1 MARLPAATRYN
12 LPSPNHVQQ
21 MNQVHPFTMVS
32 GAMEWPLRR
41 HRVTA
46 PARQSSHRSP
56 AAAFTKLLAAALL
69 AALWAGSPSPAHAE
83 TEAAAPY
90 PASVAAAAA
99 RPGAAAPTRPLR
111 RYAEV
116 RALWVVRT
124 ALGSAEQV
132 RALVAEADASGFN
145 TVLVQV
151 RGRGDALYASAHEP
165 RAESLP
171 DDPAFDPL
179 QVALEEAHA
188 RGMAVHAWVN
198 THLVWGPVDPPRSPV
213 HLVNAHPDWLAVPR
227 ILGRELYDQDPHTV
241 DYVARLI
248 DHAAANVPKLEG
260 LFTSPSHPAVQRR
273 LQQVWLDLAG
283 NYDVDG
289 IHFDYVRFPSPD
301 FDYSRGAL
309 ERFRVWVEPRL
320 PAARFRELAAA
331 AEQDPYAMVDAL
343 PEHWDVFRRDSVTDL
358 VRGVYEAVKA
368 LRPELLISAAVLADQ
383 RKAREQRYQAWTAW
397 LADGIIDV
405 AVPMAYTADTEL
417 FHNWIASARI
427 TAGKRERLW
436 AGIGAYLNPVDTTLR
451 QIDFARRERVGGVVV
466 FAYGAAAS
474 TPPEPGAP
482 APLETIGRQA
492 FGAQPARGAAS
503 GEAP

>member
-1 MARLPAATRYN
+1 MTAPVH
-12 LPSPNHVQQ
+12 PSP
-21 MNQVHPFTMVS
+21 
-32 GAMEWPLRR
+32 R
-41 HRVTA
+41 
-46 PARQSSHRSP
+46 RSP
-56 AAAFTKLLAAALL
+56 AAALLKLLAFALL
-69 AALWAGSPSPAHAE
+69 AALAAGSARPAHAEPVAE

-99 RPGAAAPTRPLR
+99 RPDAAAATRPLR

-132 RALVAEADASGFN
+132 RAMVAEADASGFN
-145 TVLVQV
+145 TLLVQV
-151 RGRGDALYASAHEP
+151 RGRGDALYASAYEP

-171 DDPAFDPL
+171 DDLSFDPL
-179 QVALEEAHA
+179 KVAIDDAHA

-198 THLVWGPVDPPRSPV
+198 THLVWGPVDPPRSPA

-227 ILGRELYDQDPHTV
+227 SLGRELYHQDPHTI
-241 DYVARLI
+241 DYLARLI

-260 LFTSPSHPAVQRR
+260 LFTSPSHPAVQRH

-283 NYDVDG
+283 NYDLDG
-289 IHFDYVRFPSPD
+289 IHFDYVRFPSPN

-309 ERFRVWVEPRL
+309 ERFRAWVEPRL
-320 PAARFRELAAA
+320 SAARFRELAAA

-343 PEHWDVFRRDSVTDL
+343 SEHWDVFRRDSVTDL
-358 VRGVYEAVKA
+358 VRGIYEAVKA
-368 LRPELLISAAVLADQ
+368 LRPDLVVSAAVLADQ
-383 RKAREQRYQAWTAW
+383 RKAREERYQAWTAW

-417 FHNWIASARI
+417 FHNWIASARV

-451 QIDFARRERVGGVVV
+451 QIEFARRERVGGVVV

-474 TPPEPGAP
+474 TPPEPGAL
-482 APLETIGRQA
+482 ASLERIGRQA
-492 FGAQPARGAAS
+492 FGAQPARGATD

>member
-1 MARLPAATRYN
+1 
-12 LPSPNHVQQ
+12 
-21 MNQVHPFTMVS
+21 
-32 GAMEWPLRR
+32 
-41 HRVTA
+41 VTA
-46 PARQSSHRSP
+46 PVHPSPRRSP
-56 AAAFTKLLAAALL
+56 AAALLKLLAFALL
-69 AALWAGSPSPAHAE
+69 AALAAGSARPAHAEPMAE
-83 TEAAAPY
+83 TEAAAPH

-99 RPGAAAPTRPLR
+99 RPDAAAATRPLR

-132 RALVAEADASGFN
+132 RAMVAEADASGFN
-145 TVLVQV
+145 TLLVQV
-151 RGRGDALYASAHEP
+151 RGRGDALYASAYEP

-171 DDPAFDPL
+171 DDLSFDPL
-179 QVALEEAHA
+179 KVAIDDAHA

-198 THLVWGPVDPPRSPV
+198 THLVWGPVDPPRSPA

-227 ILGRELYDQDPHTV
+227 SLGRELYHQDPHTI
-241 DYVARLI
+241 DYLARLI
-248 DHAAANVPKLEG
+248 DYAAANVPKLEG
-260 LFTSPSHPAVQRR
+260 LFTSPSHPAVQRH

-283 NYDVDG
+283 NYDLDG
-289 IHFDYVRFPSPD
+289 IHFDYVRFPSPN

-309 ERFRVWVEPRL
+309 ERFRAWVEPRL
-320 PAARFRELAAA
+320 SAARFRELAAA

-343 PEHWDVFRRDSVTDL
+343 SEHWDVFRRDSVTDL
-358 VRGVYEAVKA
+358 VRGIYEAVKA
-368 LRPELLISAAVLADQ
+368 LRPDLVVSAAVLADQ
-383 RKAREQRYQAWTAW
+383 RKAREELYQAWTAW

-417 FHNWIASARI
+417 FHNWIASARV

-474 TPPEPGAP
+474 TPPEPGAL
-482 APLETIGRQA
+482 ASLERIGRQA
-492 FGAQPARGAAS
+492 FGAQPARGATD

>member
-1 MARLPAATRYN
+1 M
-12 LPSPNHVQQ
+12 
-21 MNQVHPFTMVS
+21 
-32 GAMEWPLRR
+32 
-41 HRVTA
+41 TA
-46 PARQSSHRSP
+46 PAHPSPRRSP
-56 AAAFTKLLAAALL
+56 AAALLKLLAFALL
-69 AALWAGSPSPAHAE
+69 AALAAGSARPAHAEPMAE
-83 TEAAAPY
+83 TEAAASY

-99 RPGAAAPTRPLR
+99 RPDAAAATRPLR

-132 RALVAEADASGFN
+132 RAMVAEADASGFN
-145 TVLVQV
+145 TLLVQV
-151 RGRGDALYASAHEP
+151 RGRGDALYASAYEP

-171 DDPAFDPL
+171 DDLSFDPL
-179 QVALEEAHA
+179 KVAIDDAHA

-198 THLVWGPVDPPRSPV
+198 THLVWGPVDPPRSPA

-227 ILGRELYDQDPHTV
+227 SLGRELYHQDPHTI
-241 DYVARLI
+241 DYLARLI
-248 DHAAANVPKLEG
+248 DYAAANVPKLEG
-260 LFTSPSHPAVQRR
+260 LFTSPSHPAVQRH

-283 NYDVDG
+283 NYDLDG
-289 IHFDYVRFPSPD
+289 IHFDYVRFPSPN

-309 ERFRVWVEPRL
+309 ERFRAWVEPRL
-320 PAARFRELAAA
+320 SAARFRELAAA

-343 PEHWDVFRRDSVTDL
+343 SEHWDVFRRDSVTDL
-358 VRGVYEAVKA
+358 VRGIYEAVKA
-368 LRPELLISAAVLADQ
+368 LRPDLVVSAAVLADQ
-383 RKAREQRYQAWTAW
+383 RKAREERYQAWTAW

-417 FHNWIASARI
+417 FHNWIASARV

-474 TPPEPGAP
+474 TPPEPGAL
-482 APLETIGRQA
+482 ASLERIGRQA
-492 FGAQPARGAAS
+492 FGAQPARGATD

>member
-1 MARLPAATRYN
+1 MTAPVH
-12 LPSPNHVQQ
+12 PSP
-21 MNQVHPFTMVS
+21 
-32 GAMEWPLRR
+32 R
-41 HRVTA
+41 
-46 PARQSSHRSP
+46 RSP
-56 AAAFTKLLAAALL
+56 AAALLKLLAFALL
-69 AALWAGSPSPAHAE
+69 AALAAGSARPAHAEPMAE

-99 RPGAAAPTRPLR
+99 RPDAAAATRPLR

-132 RALVAEADASGFN
+132 RAMVAQADASGFN
-145 TVLVQV
+145 TLLVQV
-151 RGRGDALYASAHEP
+151 RGRGDALYASAYEP

-171 DDPAFDPL
+171 DDLSFDPL
-179 QVALEEAHA
+179 KVAIDDAHA

-198 THLVWGPVDPPRSPV
+198 THLVWGPVDPPRSPA

-227 ILGRELYDQDPHTV
+227 SLGRELYHQDPHTI
-241 DYVARLI
+241 DYLARLI
-248 DHAAANVPKLEG
+248 DYAAANVPKLEG
-260 LFTSPSHPAVQRR
+260 LFTSPSHPAVQRH

-283 NYDVDG
+283 NYDLDG
-289 IHFDYVRFPSPD
+289 IHFDYVRFPSPN

-309 ERFRVWVEPRL
+309 ERFRAWVEPRL
-320 PAARFRELAAA
+320 SAARFRELAAA

-343 PEHWDVFRRDSVTDL
+343 SEHWDVFRRDSVTDL
-358 VRGVYEAVKA
+358 VRGIYEAVKA
-368 LRPELLISAAVLADQ
+368 LRPDLVVSAAVLADQ
-383 RKAREQRYQAWTAW
+383 RKAREERYQAWTAW

-417 FHNWIASARI
+417 FHNWIASARV

-451 QIDFARRERVGGVVV
+451 QIEFARRERVGGVVV

-474 TPPEPGAP
+474 TPPEPGAL
-482 APLETIGRQA
+482 ASLERIGRQA
-492 FGAQPARGAAS
+492 FGAQPARGATD

>member
-1 MARLPAATRYN
+1 MTAPVH
-12 LPSPNHVQQ
+12 PSP
-21 MNQVHPFTMVS
+21 
-32 GAMEWPLRR
+32 R
-41 HRVTA
+41 
-46 PARQSSHRSP
+46 RSP
-56 AAAFTKLLAAALL
+56 AAALLKLLAFALL
-69 AALWAGSPSPAHAE
+69 AALAAGSARPAHAEPMAE
-83 TEAAAPY
+83 TEAAAPH

-99 RPGAAAPTRPLR
+99 RPDAAAATRPLR

-132 RALVAEADASGFN
+132 RAMVAEADASGFN
-145 TVLVQV
+145 TLLVQV
-151 RGRGDALYASAHEP
+151 RGRGDALYASAYEP

-171 DDPAFDPL
+171 DDLSFDPL
-179 QVALEEAHA
+179 KVAIGDAHA

-198 THLVWGPVDPPRSPV
+198 THLVWGPVDPPRSPA

-227 ILGRELYDQDPHTV
+227 SLGRELYHQDPHTI
-241 DYVARLI
+241 DYLARLI
-248 DHAAANVPKLEG
+248 DYAAANVPKLEG
-260 LFTSPSHPAVQRR
+260 LFTSPSHPAVQRH

-283 NYDVDG
+283 NYDLDG
-289 IHFDYVRFPSPD
+289 IHFDYVRFPSPN

-309 ERFRVWVEPRL
+309 ERFRAWVEPRL
-320 PAARFRELAAA
+320 SAARFRELAAA

-343 PEHWDVFRRDSVTDL
+343 SEHWDVFRRDSVTDL
-358 VRGVYEAVKA
+358 VRGIYEAVKA
-368 LRPELLISAAVLADQ
+368 LRPDLVVSAAVLADQ
-383 RKAREQRYQAWTAW
+383 RKAREERYQAWTAW

-417 FHNWIASARI
+417 FHNWIASARV

-474 TPPEPGAP
+474 TPPEPGAL
-482 APLETIGRQA
+482 ASLERIGRQA
-492 FGAQPARGAAS
+492 FGAQPARGATD

>member
-1 MARLPAATRYN
+1 MTAPVH
-12 LPSPNHVQQ
+12 PSP
-21 MNQVHPFTMVS
+21 
-32 GAMEWPLRR
+32 R
-41 HRVTA
+41 
-46 PARQSSHRSP
+46 RSP
-56 AAAFTKLLAAALL
+56 AAALLKLLAFALL
-69 AALWAGSPSPAHAE
+69 AALAAGSARPAHAEPMAE

-99 RPGAAAPTRPLR
+99 RPDAAAATRPLR

-132 RALVAEADASGFN
+132 RAMVAQADASGFN
-145 TVLVQV
+145 TLLVQV
-151 RGRGDALYASAHEP
+151 RGRGDALYASAYEP

-171 DDPAFDPL
+171 DDLSFDPL
-179 QVALEEAHA
+179 KVAIDDAHA

-198 THLVWGPVDPPRSPV
+198 THLVWGPVDPPRSPA

-227 ILGRELYDQDPHTV
+227 SLGRELYHQDPHTI
-241 DYVARLI
+241 DYLARLI
-248 DHAAANVPKLEG
+248 DYAAANVPKLEG
-260 LFTSPSHPAVQRR
+260 LFTSPSHPAVQRH

-283 NYDVDG
+283 NYDLDG
-289 IHFDYVRFPSPD
+289 IHFDYVRFPSPN

-309 ERFRVWVEPRL
+309 ERFRAWVEPRL
-320 PAARFRELAAA
+320 SAARFRELAAA

-343 PEHWDVFRRDSVTDL
+343 SEHWDVFRRDSVTDL
-358 VRGVYEAVKA
+358 VRGIYEAVKA
-368 LRPELLISAAVLADQ
+368 LRPDLVVSAAVLADQ
-383 RKAREQRYQAWTAW
+383 RKAREERYQAWTAW

-417 FHNWIASARI
+417 FHNWIASARV

-474 TPPEPGAP
+474 TPPEPGAL
-482 APLETIGRQA
+482 ASLERIGRQA
-492 FGAQPARGAAS
+492 FGAQPARGATD

>member
-1 MARLPAATRYN
+1 M
-12 LPSPNHVQQ
+12 
-21 MNQVHPFTMVS
+21 
-32 GAMEWPLRR
+32 
-41 HRVTA
+41 
-46 PARQSSHRSP
+46 
-56 AAAFTKLLAAALL
+56 
-69 AALWAGSPSPAHAE
+69 AE

-99 RPGAAAPTRPLR
+99 PPEAAAPTRPLR

-116 RALWVVRT
+116 RALWVIRT
-124 ALGSAEQV
+124 ALGSAKQV
-132 RALVAEADASGFN
+132 RAIVAQADASGFN

-179 QVALEEAHA
+179 RVALEEAHA

-198 THLVWGPVDPPRSPV
+198 THLVWGPVDPPRSPE

-227 ILGRELYDQDPHTV
+227 SLGRVLHDQDPHTV

-260 LFTSPSHPAVQRR
+260 LFTSPSHPAVQRHV
-273 LQQVWLDLAG
+273 QQVWLDLAG
-283 NYDVDG
+283 NYDLDG
-289 IHFDYVRFPSPD
+289 IHFDYVRYPSEH

-309 ERFRVWVEPRL
+309 ERFRAWVEPRL
-320 PAARFRELAAA
+320 SAARFQELAAA
-331 AEQDPYAMVDAL
+331 AKQDPYAMVDAV

-358 VRGVYEAVKA
+358 VRSVYRAVK
-368 LRPELLISAAVLADQ
+368 LIRPDLVVSAAVLADQ
-383 RKAREQRYQAWTAW
+383 RKAREARFQAWTSW
-397 LADGIIDV
+397 LVDGIIDV
-405 AVPMAYTADTEL
+405 AVPMAYTTDTEL

-427 TAGKRERLW
+427 MAGSRERLW
-436 AGIGAYLNPVDTTLR
+436 AGIGAYLNPVDETLQ
-451 QIDFARRERVGGVVV
+451 QIGYARREGVGGVVV

-474 TPPEPGAP
+474 TTPEPGGP
-482 APLETIGRQA
+482 QPLEQIGRAA
-492 FGAQPARGAAS
+492 FGARPAPRGAS
-503 GEAP
+503 GDVP